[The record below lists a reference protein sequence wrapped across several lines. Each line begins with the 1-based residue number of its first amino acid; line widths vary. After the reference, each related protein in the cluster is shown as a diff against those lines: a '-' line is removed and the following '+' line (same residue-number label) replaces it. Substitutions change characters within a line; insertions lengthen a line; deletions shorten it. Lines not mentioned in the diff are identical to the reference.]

1 MELNELQKQNG
12 FGIKRLKDKLPNSR
26 ELGLI
31 LLILVASV
39 FIQTQNSSFLTMVNL
54 TDMLTNTS
62 ILAIL
67 AVGMMM
73 VLITGGIDLS
83 VGAVVALS
91 GMSSAVFIRDF
102 PNIPVI
108 VAVLVGLFVGLF
120 SGLVLGLLIAK
131 GRILP
136 IIASL
141 GMMNVYRGLTYIVG
155 DNQWVSAFQMTDAFK
170 EIATGSFLGINHL
183 IWAAFIVLAVFYYI
197 LNFTRSGRRMYAVGS
212 NEEATAITGISKER
226 TLILVYMLN
235 GLLAGLAGV
244 LWVSKFASAQGD
256 TASGYELN
264 VIAACVLGGVSVN
277 GGVGKISGLITGA
290 LLFGIL
296 NNALPL
302 LNASTFWEDA
312 IQGVVIVAAIVM
324 NVLMKRRSDAAALK
338 RREL

>member
-31 LLILVASV
+31 LFILVASV
-39 FIQTQNSSFLTMVNL
+39 FIQNQNSSFLTMVNL

>member
-31 LLILVASV
+31 LFILVASV

-170 EIATGSFLGINHL
+170 AIATGSFLGINHL

-197 LNFTRSGRRMYAVGS
+197 LNFTRNGRRMYAVGS

>member
-31 LLILVASV
+31 LFILVASV

-277 GGVGKISGLITGA
+277 GGVGEISGLITGA

>member
-31 LLILVASV
+31 LFILVASV

-108 VAVLVGLFVGLF
+108 VAVFVGLFVGLF

>member
-1 MELNELQKQNG
+1 M
-12 FGIKRLKDKLPNSR
+12 
-26 ELGLI
+26 
-31 LLILVASV
+31 
-39 FIQTQNSSFLTMVNL
+39 
-54 TDMLTNTS
+54 
-62 ILAIL
+62 
-67 AVGMMM
+67 
-73 VLITGGIDLS
+73 
-83 VGAVVALS
+83 
-91 GMSSAVFIRDF
+91 
-102 PNIPVI
+102 
-108 VAVLVGLFVGLF
+108 GLFVGLF

-183 IWAAFIVLAVFYYI
+183 IWAAFIVLAVFYCI

-338 RREL
+338 RRE

>member
-31 LLILVASV
+31 LFILVASV

-183 IWAAFIVLAVFYYI
+183 IWAAFIVLAVFYCI

-338 RREL
+338 RRE

>member
-31 LLILVASV
+31 LFILVASV

-108 VAVLVGLFVGLF
+108 VAVLVGLF

-324 NVLMKRRSDAAALK
+324 NVLMKRRSDATALK

>member
-31 LLILVASV
+31 LFILVASV

-170 EIATGSFLGINHL
+170 EIAAGSFLGINHL

>member
-31 LLILVASV
+31 LFILVASV

-235 GLLAGLAGV
+235 GLLAALAGV

>member
-31 LLILVASV
+31 LFILVASV

-102 PNIPVI
+102 TNIPVI
-108 VAVLVGLFVGLF
+108 VAVRVGLFVGLF

>member
-31 LLILVASV
+31 LFILVASV

-120 SGLVLGLLIAK
+120 SGLVLGRLIAK

>member
-31 LLILVASV
+31 LFILVASV

-73 VLITGGIDLS
+73 FLITGGIDLS

>member
-31 LLILVASV
+31 LFILVASV

-108 VAVLVGLFVGLF
+108 VAVLVGLF

-212 NEEATAITGISKER
+212 NEEATAITAISKER

-324 NVLMKRRSDAAALK
+324 NVLMKRRSDATALK

>member
-31 LLILVASV
+31 LFILVASV

-170 EIATGSFLGINHL
+170 AIATGSFLGINHL

>member
-31 LLILVASV
+31 LFILVASV

-324 NVLMKRRSDAAALK
+324 NVLMKRRSDATALK

>member
-31 LLILVASV
+31 LFILVASV

-83 VGAVVALS
+83 VGAVVTLS

>member
-31 LLILVASV
+31 LFILVASV
-39 FIQTQNSSFLTMVNL
+39 FIKTQNSSFLTMVNL

>member
-31 LLILVASV
+31 LFILVASV

-170 EIATGSFLGINHL
+170 EIATSSFLGINHL

>member
-1 MELNELQKQNG
+1 
-12 FGIKRLKDKLPNSR
+12 
-26 ELGLI
+26 
-31 LLILVASV
+31 
-39 FIQTQNSSFLTMVNL
+39 MVNL

-120 SGLVLGLLIAK
+120 SGLVLGRLIAK

>member
-31 LLILVASV
+31 LFILVASV

-183 IWAAFIVLAVFYYI
+183 IWAAFIVLAVVYYI

>member
-31 LLILVASV
+31 LFILVASV

-312 IQGVVIVAAIVM
+312 IHGVVIVAAIVM

>member
-31 LLILVASV
+31 LFILVASV

-102 PNIPVI
+102 PNIPVR

-120 SGLVLGLLIAK
+120 SGLVLGRLIAK

>member
-1 MELNELQKQNG
+1 MQLNELQKQNG

-31 LLILVASV
+31 LFILVASV

>member
-1 MELNELQKQNG
+1 M
-12 FGIKRLKDKLPNSR
+12 
-26 ELGLI
+26 I
-31 LLILVASV
+31 LFILVASV

>member
-31 LLILVASV
+31 LFILVASV

-338 RREL
+338 RRE

>member
-31 LLILVASV
+31 LFILVASV

>member
-31 LLILVASV
+31 LFILVASV

-155 DNQWVSAFQMTDAFK
+155 DNQWVRAFQMTDAFK

>member
-31 LLILVASV
+31 LFILVASV

-136 IIASL
+136 IITSL

>member
-31 LLILVASV
+31 LFILVASV

-108 VAVLVGLFVGLF
+108 VAVLVGLF

>member
-31 LLILVASV
+31 LFILVASV

-54 TDMLTNTS
+54 NDMLTNTS

-183 IWAAFIVLAVFYYI
+183 IWAALIVLAVFYYI

>member
-31 LLILVASV
+31 LFILVASV

-73 VLITGGIDLS
+73 VLITGGIGLS

>member
-31 LLILVASV
+31 LFILVASV

-324 NVLMKRRSDAAALK
+324 NVLMKRRSDAATLK

>member
-31 LLILVASV
+31 LFILVASV

-256 TASGYELN
+256 TAFGYELN

>member
-31 LLILVASV
+31 LFILVASV

-235 GLLAGLAGV
+235 GLLAGLADV

>member
-12 FGIKRLKDKLPNSR
+12 FGIKRLKDKLPNAR
-26 ELGLI
+26 ELGVI
-31 LLILVASV
+31 VFILVASV

-108 VAVLVGLFVGLF
+108 VAVLVGLF

-212 NEEATAITGISKER
+212 NEEATSITGFSKER

>member
-31 LLILVASV
+31 LFILVASV

-235 GLLAGLAGV
+235 GLLAGLVGV

>member
-31 LLILVASV
+31 LFILVASV

-170 EIATGSFLGINHL
+170 EIATGSFLGINH
-183 IWAAFIVLAVFYYI
+183 
-197 LNFTRSGRRMYAVGS
+197 RSGS
-212 NEEATAITGISKER
+212 
-226 TLILVYMLN
+226 
-235 GLLAGLAGV
+235 LLLY
-244 LWVSKFASAQGD
+244 FEF
-256 TASGYELN
+256 Y
-264 VIAACVLGGVSVN
+264 
-277 GGVGKISGLITGA
+277 
-290 LLFGIL
+290 
-296 NNALPL
+296 
-302 LNASTFWEDA
+302 
-312 IQGVVIVAAIVM
+312 
-324 NVLMKRRSDAAALK
+324 
-338 RREL
+338 

>member
-31 LLILVASV
+31 LFILVASV

-108 VAVLVGLFVGLF
+108 VAVLVGLF

-183 IWAAFIVLAVFYYI
+183 IWAAFILLAVFYYI
-197 LNFTRSGRRMYAVGS
+197 LNFTRSGRRMYAV
-212 NEEATAITGISKER
+212 
-226 TLILVYMLN
+226 
-235 GLLAGLAGV
+235 
-244 LWVSKFASAQGD
+244 
-256 TASGYELN
+256 
-264 VIAACVLGGVSVN
+264 
-277 GGVGKISGLITGA
+277 
-290 LLFGIL
+290 
-296 NNALPL
+296 
-302 LNASTFWEDA
+302 
-312 IQGVVIVAAIVM
+312 
-324 NVLMKRRSDAAALK
+324 
-338 RREL
+338 